1 LVAYPQARTPRRL
14 YRPEWE
20 ADQLDLQRVAAYLAQ
35 GRWFRKASNIG
46 AISLGALRYALGPAW
61 AKREVTITFA
71 AEDQHFVFQTPD
83 EKTKRLPAR
92 GLAKEDLMGEL
103 SPLIP
108 LHEFQLALPFS
119 WNDWRSLHLSRLLTG
134 TTL

>member
-1 LVAYPQARTPRRL
+1 
-14 YRPEWE
+14 
-20 ADQLDLQRVAAYLAQ
+20 LDLQRVAAYLAQ